1 MTEARRPNGEA
12 RPFYNEG
19 RGRWECFVELPGPD
33 GKRRRRKVTGPTAP
47 ACRRAVRAAR
57 TAADTG
63 QTTTNARL
71 TVGGWLERW
80 LSDVL
85 PGTVSARTVEIY
97 GSIVRRHLVPRLGRI
112 RLTQLDPS
120 AVATMMRSMT
130 ANGLS
135 PSTVAMA
142 RRVLR
147 HALHHAE
154 QRRLVTH
161 NAAALVDGP
170 ASKTAETP
178 PLSLD
183 AARALV
189 AAAHGDAEEAAFVL
203 LVATG
208 VRRGEL
214 LGLCWDDI
222 DLDAGTAVVDAAGS
236 ASHRPR
242 ARARAVENREVEAQ
256 RLALPPQVVAL
267 YTAHRRAQSSDRLAL
282 GPEWSTFRGPSTA
295 VSCSPPRWAAPSTP
309 TTSTGGSAPSPRRP
323 GSATSTRTRPAT
335 VSRPCCSTSAYP

>member
-1 MTEARRPNGEA
+1 M
-12 RPFYNEG
+12 
-19 RGRWECFVELPGPD
+19 
-33 GKRRRRKVTGPTAP
+33 
-47 ACRRAVRAAR
+47 
-57 TAADTG
+57 
-63 QTTTNARL
+63 
-71 TVGGWLERW
+71 
-80 LSDVL
+80 L

-147 HALHHAE
+147 RALHHAE

-170 ASKTAETP
+170 TSKTAETP

-189 AAAHGDAEEAAFVL
+189 AAAHGNREEAAFVL

-222 DLDAGTAVVDAAGS
+222 DLDAGTAVVTRQVQRHTGRGLVLEQLKTEKS
-236 ASHRPR
+236 KRS
-242 ARARAVENREVEAQ
+242 ARASAPGGRALTPRTD
-256 RLALPPQVVAL
+256 AL
-267 YTAHRRAQSSDRLAL
+267 QSSDRLAL
-282 GPEWSTFRGPSTA
+282 GPEWSTFAAEHGGLVFTTALGGPVDPNNFYRRFRTLAEAAGLGHVHPHQARHGVASLLFDLGLPMKA
-295 VSCSPPRWAAPSTP
+295 VSEHLGHASSAVTEQVYVHLTERARRE
-309 TTSTGGSAPSPRRP
+309 TGDAIGAVLFD
-323 GSATSTRTRPAT
+323 AN
-335 VSRPCCSTSAYP
+335 